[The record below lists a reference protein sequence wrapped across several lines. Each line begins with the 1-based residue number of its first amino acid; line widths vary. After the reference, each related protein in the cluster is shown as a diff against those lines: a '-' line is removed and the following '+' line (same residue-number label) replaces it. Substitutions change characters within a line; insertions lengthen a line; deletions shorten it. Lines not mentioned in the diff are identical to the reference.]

1 MTQVLWTSLLLNL
14 LIDVEGKTTRRQKM
28 AYVFFCVLK
37 KNVKRYSRIISR
49 QTVGEYTLQQRG
61 WETQNSK
68 RSISWEWEEWERG
81 FTPKQVCH
89 VESGLFAWNLTWDR
103 CMFTIKEI
111 IILITRFCNSYTE
124 RSSGLRRSGAAYNI
138 ARTFYRIVYVYSL
151 RCVLRSLPRGTL
163 YNNVV
168 ELFLTDN
175 YARIAISLSPRSL
188 RTYTA
193 VYCTSSAYS
202 FLLFWPLSFN
212 LLSSVITEEEKK
224 KR

>member
-1 MTQVLWTSLLLNL
+1 
-14 LIDVEGKTTRRQKM
+14 
-28 AYVFFCVLK
+28 
-37 KNVKRYSRIISR
+37 
-49 QTVGEYTLQQRG
+49 
-61 WETQNSK
+61 
-68 RSISWEWEEWERG
+68 
-81 FTPKQVCH
+81 
-89 VESGLFAWNLTWDR
+89 
-103 CMFTIKEI
+103 MFTIKEI

-224 KR
+224 KEIEREIEISDGQSWLYLNTRNIRDEITK